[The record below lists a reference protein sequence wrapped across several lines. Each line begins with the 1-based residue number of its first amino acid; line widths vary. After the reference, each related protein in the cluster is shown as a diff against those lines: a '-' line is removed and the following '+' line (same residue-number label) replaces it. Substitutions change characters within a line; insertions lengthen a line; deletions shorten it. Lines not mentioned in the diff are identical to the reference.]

1 LESTIEGLTGADAY
15 RMIEVSS
22 FPSEDQ
28 YTMRHAVT
36 ILALALTVGVS
47 ACASGA
53 SEQEFTR
60 ADQEVIRKNAVDLA
74 AAFNAKQVDKVLE
87 FYADNSVFM
96 PPNAPLLRGRDPLKS
111 FYSGMIEQGAT
122 DLRLEPEEISGHGP
136 IAYES
141 GTYSITYGKDAAH
154 DRGKYLL
161 VLRNM
166 AGTWRTEK
174 TIWSSDLPPSQ
185 PAN

>member
-1 LESTIEGLTGADAY
+1 
-15 RMIEVSS
+15 
-22 FPSEDQ
+22 
-28 YTMRHAVT
+28 MRHAVT
-36 ILALALTVGVS
+36 IAALALTVAVS

-53 SEQEFTR
+53 NEVGFTR
-60 ADQEVIRKNAVDLA
+60 QDQEAIRKNAEDLA
-74 AAFNAKQVDKVLE
+74 AAFNAKQLDKVLAQ
-87 FYADNSVFM
+87 YAENSVFM

-111 FYSGMIEQGAT
+111 FYSGLIERGAT
-122 DLRLEPEEISGHGP
+122 DLRLEPDEVSGHGP

-141 GTYSITYGKDAAH
+141 GSYSLSYANGAAR

-174 TIWSSDLPPSQ
+174 TIWSSDLPPVNQ
-185 PAN
+185 PAD

>member
-1 LESTIEGLTGADAY
+1 
-15 RMIEVSS
+15 
-22 FPSEDQ
+22 
-28 YTMRHAVT
+28 MRHAVT
-36 ILALALTVGVS
+36 IAALTLTVAVS
-47 ACASGA
+47 ACATGA
-53 SEQEFTR
+53 REQGFTR
-60 ADQEVIRKNAVDLA
+60 ADQDAIRKNAVDLA
-74 AAFNAKQVDKVLE
+74 AAFNEKQVDKVLD
-87 FYADNSVFM
+87 FYAENSVFM

-111 FYSGMIEQGAT
+111 FYSTMIERGAT

-141 GTYSITYGKDAAH
+141 GTYSIVYEKTGAR

-174 TIWSSDLPPSQ
+174 TIWSSDLPPVNQ
-185 PAN
+185 PAD